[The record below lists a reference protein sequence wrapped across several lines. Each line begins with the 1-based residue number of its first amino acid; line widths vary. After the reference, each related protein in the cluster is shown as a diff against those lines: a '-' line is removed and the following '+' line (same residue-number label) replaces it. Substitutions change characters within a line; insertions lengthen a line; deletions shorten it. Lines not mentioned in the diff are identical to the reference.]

1 MLELAVPDRSRAIP
15 IITSVPDVV
24 DVRVFGERAHVRLAA
39 AAGPEASN
47 RVVQALEDA
56 GFAVSGARDVQASL
70 EDVFIARLEE
80 AATQGR

>member
-1 MLELAVPDRSRAIP
+1 M
-15 IITSVPDVV
+15 
-24 DVRVFGERAHVRLAA
+24 RVFGERMHVRLAA
-39 AAGPEASN
+39 DAGPEAST
-47 RVVQALEDA
+47 RVVKALEDA